1 MSDHGIDFINKNK
14 RVVQP
19 AAVVLKPNTVE
30 SMVASDIKTNIVG
43 KSCVVNKNGKGQH
56 ILLKNVR
63 SWGVEGNNLVIS
75 TVDQEVN
82 IILTFTTSAEAVQG
96 ELRFASIFNGALL
109 L

>member
-1 MSDHGIDFINKNK
+1 MSDHGIDFIDK
-14 RVVQP
+14 RRRTAQAP
-19 AAVVLKPNTVE
+19 APVLRPNTVE
-30 SMVASDIKTNIVG
+30 SMVASDIKTNVVG

-56 ILLKNVR
+56 IPLKNVR

-75 TVDQEVN
+75 TVDQDIN